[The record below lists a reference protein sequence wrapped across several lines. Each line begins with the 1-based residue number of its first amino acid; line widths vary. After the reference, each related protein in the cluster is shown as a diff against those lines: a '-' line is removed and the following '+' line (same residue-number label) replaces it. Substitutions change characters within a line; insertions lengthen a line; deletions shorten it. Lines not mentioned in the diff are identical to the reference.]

1 MSKDL
6 YSKRLEDLFSG
17 SPGPAPDPTPT
28 SPPTAQPPNGLNA
41 PAGATVSAGT
51 TATLNGHH
59 TPPAEVEALRARI
72 AELEIELAA
81 TRARVRLKQSTGLL
95 ELEPTDLRL
104 SRELLELAVEGA
116 NEGLW
121 DWDLVTNTV
130 TFSSAWKRLIG
141 YSSNE
146 LENTFATFESH
157 LHPDERE
164 RVLANLWAYLNGQ
177 QDVYIAEYRFRHK
190 DGSYRWMLA
199 RGKALRD
206 TNGRPTRMAGS
217 HLDITER
224 KLAEEALRESEERYR
239 SFIERTTDLVQSVGP
254 DGRFLYVNRAW
265 HVTLGYTPEDLA
277 TLTVF
282 DIINPEDLPHCQ
294 LLFRKIF
301 QGESVYNIEVTFITK
316 SGARVQLEGNSMPHI
331 INGQV
336 VSAQSIFRDVTERR
350 RTEAELRSLFAAM
363 NDVVLVY
370 DSEGRYLRIVPT
382 NPLLPYRPSEE
393 VLGKRMHDVM
403 PAAKAD
409 ELLTHLRRALV
420 TRQLVRAE
428 YQLTINDREYWFDAS
443 ISPLSDN
450 TVFWVARD
458 ITERKQ
464 AERLIAR
471 RAAELEALNSL
482 SQALSRIQDLAAT
495 LKTVGENV
503 IRIFNAHSGYIAL
516 YDAITDHVELPYF
529 FEEGHAISVPP
540 MPLGQGPTAHIIR
553 SRRTLVINSEI
564 DRRMKELGARTYREA
579 AQQPR
584 SWVGV
589 PILFGYEV
597 VGVLSLGSLQ
607 EGHFSDEDVHLLETI
622 ASSVAASIQK
632 ARLFDQAQKRATE
645 LATVAEVS
653 AAAAAARDPNVL
665 LQTMVDLTKS
675 RFGLYHA
682 HVYLLNQP
690 GDMLVLAA
698 GAGEAGA
705 RMLAQGWSI
714 PLNHPHSLVA
724 RAARTRQGVVSND
737 VRQEPDFLPNPLLPE
752 TRAEMAIPLIVGAQ
766 VLGVLDVQSER
777 VGRFTPEDVQIQMTL
792 AAQIA
797 IALQNAR
804 SFEQTERLVHELNVM
819 TQRLTGEGWQTYT
832 HEAGLAD
839 QSFVYD
845 LTQVRRVPTSL
856 AISDHQDMAPFSAL
870 LATPLSVQGTTIGQ
884 LAIADPELPTEDA
897 RGILAAVAER
907 LSAHLENLR
916 LTDTT
921 QAALAETEQ
930 LYDFSSRLN
939 AALTFEEVVCA
950 AASVI
955 GADACRLLTFELDAD
970 DRPEWMIVKAIWPGG
985 ENDAVLGERRRVL
998 EFPLA
1003 HIWLSN
1009 PFEPLLIGDWVHDAR
1024 LGPTT
1029 RAALPGAGAVVL
1041 MTLMLGGKWVGMLA
1055 SAWRQPQTFSERDV
1069 RRFRTVAAQVAVAVN
1084 NRLLFE
1090 KTQENLA
1097 RQERLST
1104 ELETVAQVST
1114 AASTLLERDRLLQQV
1129 VDLTCERFGLYH
1141 AQIFLSDDVS
1151 GTLQLAAGAGEVGR
1165 QLVAECRPIPVL
1177 LENSSVARAARTR
1190 QPVLVNDTQALPG
1203 FRPYPLLPRT
1213 RSELAVPLIAG
1224 ERVLGV
1230 LDVLSD
1236 QPDHFTQEDIRIK
1249 STLAAQVAIALQNA
1263 NLYAEQTAT
1272 VARLRELDQLKSSF
1286 LANMSHELRT
1296 PLNSILGFTDVI
1308 LEGLDGPLTDRMEN
1322 DLKIVQKNGQHLLG
1336 LINDIL
1342 DMAKIEAGRM
1352 TITPERFDLG
1362 QVINEV
1368 LEITLP
1374 LAREKRLYL
1383 RSEIDSSSDLDVD
1396 ADHMRVRQVLLN
1408 LVGNA
1413 IKFTEHGGVCLRAE
1427 RVRRSGEDGGDLLH
1441 ICVADT
1447 GIGIPPDKLEMIF
1460 EAFSQV
1466 DTSTTRKVGGTGLGL
1481 AISRH
1486 LIELHGGR
1494 LWAESSGIPGE
1505 GASFHIELPVKF
1517 RPPLAIGS

>member
-17 SPGPAPDPTPT
+17 SPSPAPDPTPAPAT
-28 SPPTAQPPNGLNA
+28 AAQPANGLNA
-41 PAGATVSAGT
+41 PASAMPTAGAP
-51 TATLNGHH
+51 ATLNGYH
-59 TPPAEVEALRARI
+59 TPPEEVEALRARI

-81 TRARVRLKQSTGLL
+81 TRARLRLKQSTGLL
-95 ELEPTDLRL
+95 ELDPTDLRL
-104 SRELLELAVEGA
+104 SRELLELAVEGT

-121 DWDLVTNTV
+121 DWDIASNTV
-130 TFSSAWKRLIG
+130 TFSPAWKRLIG
-141 YSSNE
+141 YSNNE
-146 LENTFATFESH
+146 LEDTFATFESH
-157 LHPDERE
+157 LHPEERE
-164 RVLANLWAYLNGQ
+164 HVLANLKAYLNGQ
-177 QDVYIAEYRFRHK
+177 QDVYISEYRFRHK

-206 TNGRPTRMAGS
+206 ADGRPTRMAGS
-217 HLDITER
+217 HMDITER

-239 SFIERTTDLVQSVGP
+239 SFVESTSDLVQSVGP
-254 DGRFLYVNRAW
+254 DGRFLYVNPAW
-265 HVTLGYTPEDLA
+265 YATLGYMPEDLSA
-277 TLTVF
+277 LTVF
-282 DIINPEDLPHCQ
+282 DVISPDDLPHCQ
-294 LLFRKIF
+294 PLFSKIF
-301 QGESVYNIEVTFITK
+301 QGESVHNIEVTFVRK
-316 SGARVQLEGNSMPHI
+316 NGEPVRLEGSSVPRI
-331 INGQV
+331 VNGQV
-336 VSAQSIFRDVTERR
+336 VATQSVFRDITERR
-350 RTEAELRSLFAAM
+350 RIEAELHSLFAAM
-363 NDVVLVY
+363 TDVVLVY
-370 DSEGRYLRIVPT
+370 DADGRYLRIAPT
-382 NPLLPYRPSEE
+382 NPSLLYRPPADM
-393 VLGKRMHDVM
+393 LGKRMHDIM
-403 PAAKAD
+403 PTAKAD

-428 YQLTINDREYWFDAS
+428 YQLTINDHEYWFDAS

-471 RAAELEALNSL
+471 RAAELEALNAL
-482 SQALSRIQDLAAT
+482 SQALNRTQDLAAT

-516 YDAITDHVELPYF
+516 YDAHTDHVELPYF
-529 FEEGHAISVPP
+529 FEEGQAISVPP
-540 MPLGQGPTAHIIR
+540 MPLGQGPTAHLIR
-553 SRRTLVINSEI
+553 SRRTLVINSDA

-589 PILFGYEV
+589 PILSGYDV
-597 VGVLSLGSLQ
+597 VGVLSIGSLQ
-607 EGHFSDEDVHLLETI
+607 EGRFSDEDVHLLETI

-632 ARLFDQAQKRATE
+632 ARLFDQTQKRANE

-653 AAAAAARDPNVL
+653 AAAAAARDPNAL
-665 LQTMVDLTKS
+665 LQIVVDLTKA
-675 RFGLYHA
+675 RFDLYHA

-714 PLNHPHSLVA
+714 PFNHPHSLVA

-737 VRQEPDFLPNPLLPE
+737 VMQEPDFLPNPLLPE
-752 TRAEMAIPLIVGAQ
+752 TRAEMAIPLIAGDR

-777 VGRFTPEDVQIQMTL
+777 VGRFSPEDVQTQTTL

-804 SFEQTERLVHELNVM
+804 SFEQTERLVQELNIM
-819 TQRLTGEGWQTYT
+819 TQRLTGESWQTYA

-845 LTQVRRVPTSL
+845 LTHVRRVPTSL
-856 AISDHQDMAPFSAL
+856 PPAISDHQDTAPLSAL

-884 LAIADPELPTEDA
+884 LAVADPELPAEDA
-897 RGILAAVAER
+897 REIVTAIAER

-916 LTDTT
+916 LTDAT

-939 AALTFEEVVCA
+939 AALTFEEVVRT
-950 AASVI
+950 AASVM
-955 GADACRLLTFELDAD
+955 GADSGRLLTFELGAD
-970 DRPEWMIVKAIWPGG
+970 DRPEWTVIKAVWPGG
-985 ENDAVLGERRRVL
+985 ENAAAIGERRRAL

-1003 HIWLSN
+1003 RTWLSN
-1009 PFEPLLIGDWVHDAR
+1009 PFEPLIIGDWAHDAR

-1029 RAALPGAGAVVL
+1029 RAALPGAGAAVL
-1041 MTLMLGGKWVGMLA
+1041 MALTLGGKWVGMLA
-1055 SAWRQPQTFSERDV
+1055 SAWSQPQTFSERDLQ
-1069 RRFRTVAAQVAVAVN
+1069 RFRAVAAQVAVVVN

-1104 ELETVAQVST
+1104 ELETVAQVSA

-1129 VDLTCERFGLYH
+1129 VDLTCERFRLYH

-1151 GTLQLAAGAGEVGR
+1151 ETLQLAAGAGEAGR
-1165 QLVAECRPIPVL
+1165 QLVAEGRLIPVL
-1177 LENSSVARAARTR
+1177 LENSIVAKAARTR
-1190 QPVLVNDTQALPG
+1190 QPVLINDTQAVPG
-1203 FRPYPLLPRT
+1203 FRPHPLLPQT
-1213 RSELAVPLIAG
+1213 RSELAVPLVAG

-1236 QPDHFTQEDIRIK
+1236 QPDRFTQEDIRIK
-1249 STLAAQVAIALQNA
+1249 STLAAQVTIALQNA

-1322 DLKIVQKNGQHLLG
+1322 DLKVVQKNGQHLLG

-1352 TITPERFDLG
+1352 TINPERFNLG
-1362 QVINEV
+1362 QVIDEV

-1383 RSEIDSSSDLDVD
+1383 RSEIGSYSDLDLD
-1396 ADHMRVRQVLLN
+1396 ADHVRVRQVLLN

-1413 IKFTEHGGVCLRAE
+1413 IKFTEHGGVSLRAE
-1427 RVRRSGEDGGDLLH
+1427 RRGDLVY
-1441 ICVADT
+1441 ICVSDT
-1447 GIGIPPDKLEMIF
+1447 GVGIPPAKLETIF
-1460 EAFSQV
+1460 EAFSQI
-1466 DTSTTRKVGGTGLGL
+1466 DTSTTRKAGGTGLGL

-1494 LWAESSGIPGE
+1494 LWAESSGLPGE
-1505 GASFHIELPVKF
+1505 GASFHIELPIKF
-1517 RPPLAIGS
+1517 RQPLVVEG